1 MPFCINDD
9 QRLSVNLSEFANY
22 IIETDM
28 VTFSVEHRS
37 TFINRILEN
46 FIDKAKS
53 TISNSSDEYR
63 ANLEEKLSNSDI
75 NIKEYKNIIDALVND
90 YVDSIK
96 NKKYKK
102 GNSFKIRLNNGNTEY
117 FKGAVVDS
125 KYYDNT
131 LGAYVN
137 ALIEEYAELNYKDR
151 EAIIYRK
158 EFEKIT
164 NAIRDE
170 KLIKPMLIFGE
181 TLKIKPYK
189 LLMDN
194 QKLYYYLV
202 GYDNE
207 SGKSVSYRIIDFES
221 ITCQQGKAVL
231 TKSDIENIEKELR
244 NKGVQ
249 FMRGESQEIKIRLN
263 EDGQKLY
270 NRILH
275 LRPKY
280 IRIEEENI
288 YVFDCSLKQIEYYF
302 FKFGKEAEVISPL
315 ELREKFK
322 NTYLEAY
329 EQYKD

>member
-1 MPFCINDD
+1 MPFFINDA
-9 QRLSVNLSEFANY
+9 QRLSVNLSEFAYY

-28 VTFSVEHRS
+28 VTFSIENRS
-37 TFINRILEN
+37 TFINRMLKN

-63 ANLEEKLSNSDI
+63 TNLEEKLI
-75 NIKEYKNIIDALVND
+75 NRGIDIKEYKNIIDALVND

-102 GNSFKIRLNNGNTEY
+102 GNSFKIRLNNGNTKY
-117 FKGAVVDS
+117 FKGAVIDS

-151 EAIIYRK
+151 EAIIYRE
-158 EFEKIT
+158 EFNQIT
-164 NAIRDE
+164 SAIKDE
-170 KLIKPMLIFGE
+170 KLIKTTLVFGE

-202 GYDNE
+202 GYDRE
-207 SGKSVSYRIIDFES
+207 SMKSVSYRIIDFDS
-221 ITCQQGKAVL
+221 INCQQGKSVL
-231 TKSDIENIEKELR
+231 TKSDIENIEKEIR

-249 FMRGESQEIKIRLN
+249 FMRGESHEIKIRLN
-263 EDGQKLY
+263 EEGQKLY

-280 IRIEEENI
+280 VRIEEKNI

-302 FKFGKEAEVISPL
+302 FKFGKEAEIISPL
-315 ELREKFK
+315 DLREKFK
-322 NTYLEAY
+322 NDHLEAY
-329 EQYKD
+329 KLYK